1 MWRIFRCAF
10 KKYSY
15 REDVSDMRVSKYF
28 VRVCWGRTQTVL
40 IRHPWL
46 SSTFPRHRVG
56 ELLCV
61 EQNIKIPG
69 CLNINPC
76 RNIFLPCCR
85 NSRFFLFCFATLSQ
99 LKGFI
104 FCFTVLSKFKEFYYI
119 IGLYCTTLKGVHFAT
134 MRFWYSQDG
143 FRIILL

>member
-1 MWRIFRCAF
+1 MCGEFSGVGV

-15 REDVSDMRVSKYF
+15 REDVSDIRVSKYF
-28 VRVCWGRTQTVL
+28 VRVCWRRTQAVL

-46 SSTFPRHRVG
+46 SNTFPRHRVG

-119 IGLYCTTLKGVHFAT
+119 IGLYCTTLKVFI
-134 MRFWYSQDG
+134 SQ
-143 FRIILL
+143 R

>member
-1 MWRIFRCAF
+1 MVINIS
-10 KKYSY
+10 KKYFY
-15 REDVSDMRVSKYF
+15 REDVSDIRVSKYF
-28 VRVCWGRTQTVL
+28 ERVCWRRTQTVL

-76 RNIFLPCCR
+76 SYIFYGVVSAHKSCYFCAHIPSPVPVHCR
-85 NSRFFLFCFATLSQ
+85 TEPQSLYGKLTIFHHLKESPIKIHEKKVEKNKRKSQ
-99 LKGFI
+99 PHTEILK
-104 FCFTVLSKFKEFYYI
+104 
-119 IGLYCTTLKGVHFAT
+119 
-134 MRFWYSQDG
+134 
-143 FRIILL
+143 

>member
-1 MWRIFRCAF
+1 MSSSGYAPRKQHSATTMWNITLFFVYVNCYWQCYF
-10 KKYSY
+10 VSGVNSLCVGVKKYSY

-28 VRVCWGRTQTVL
+28 ERVCWGRTQTVL

-76 RNIFLPCCR
+76 RNIFLPR
-85 NSRFFLFCFATLSQ
+85 YLSSRFFLIL
-99 LKGFI
+99 
-104 FCFTVLSKFKEFYYI
+104 FYNVVSV
-119 IGLYCTTLKGVHFAT
+119 KGVYFL
-134 MRFWYSQDG
+134 FYS
-143 FRIILL
+143 IV

>member
-1 MWRIFRCAF
+1 MCGEFSGVGV

-15 REDVSDMRVSKYF
+15 REDVSDIRVSKYF
-28 VRVCWGRTQTVL
+28 VRVCWRRTQAVL

-119 IGLYCTTLKGVHFAT
+119 IGLYCTTLKVFI
-134 MRFWYSQDG
+134 SQ
-143 FRIILL
+143 R

>member
-1 MWRIFRCAF
+1 MGSYKIKKERAVSPRYGTCVKDKKCYGFRTIIYWF
-10 KKYSY
+10 L
-15 REDVSDMRVSKYF
+15 
-28 VRVCWGRTQTVL
+28 TQPTS

-119 IGLYCTTLKGVHFAT
+119 IGLYCTTLKVFI
-134 MRFWYSQDG
+134 SQ
-143 FRIILL
+143 R

>member
-1 MWRIFRCAF
+1 
-10 KKYSY
+10 
-15 REDVSDMRVSKYF
+15 MRVSKYF
-28 VRVCWGRTQTVL
+28 VRVCWRRTQKVL

-85 NSRFFLFCFATLSQ
+85 NSRFFLIL
-99 LKGFI
+99 
-104 FCFTVLSKFKEFYYI
+104 FYNVVSV
-119 IGLYCTTLKGVHFAT
+119 KGVYFL
-134 MRFWYSQDG
+134 FYS
-143 FRIILL
+143 IV

>member
-1 MWRIFRCAF
+1 MCGEFSGVGV

-15 REDVSDMRVSKYF
+15 REDVSDIRVSKYF
-28 VRVCWGRTQTVL
+28 VRVCWRRTQAVL

-76 RNIFLPCCR
+76 RNIFLPR
-85 NSRFFLFCFATLSQ
+85 YLSTQGFFLFCFATLSQ

-119 IGLYCTTLKGVHFAT
+119 IGLYCTTLKVFI
-134 MRFWYSQDG
+134 SQ
-143 FRIILL
+143 R